1 MPFKRQFKDKYAG
14 SSPENASVVRTQFD
28 LFLCFFLF
36 STIVPTPLHP
46 FRAYKHIQAHGIPL
60 ERDYGR
66 YLGINGVCKPNFTE
80 KYFIESW
87 VNIPSGD
94 LEALKVALFEEGPIS
109 VGIDA
114 SHPSFAFYNQGV
126 SLTEKRGTMVQNSP
140 M

>member
-1 MPFKRQFKDKYAG
+1 MVTFCQIVYLSFNKL
-14 SSPENASVVRTQFD
+14 
-28 LFLCFFLF
+28 LFL
-36 STIVPTPLHP
+36 
-46 FRAYKHIQAHGIPL
+46 RAYKHIQAHGIPL

-80 KYFIESW
+80 KYYIKDW

-94 LEALKVALFEEGPIS
+94 LNALKVALFEEGPIS

-126 SLTEKRGTMVQNSP
+126 NSFMPIWLIHLYLTK
-140 M
+140 